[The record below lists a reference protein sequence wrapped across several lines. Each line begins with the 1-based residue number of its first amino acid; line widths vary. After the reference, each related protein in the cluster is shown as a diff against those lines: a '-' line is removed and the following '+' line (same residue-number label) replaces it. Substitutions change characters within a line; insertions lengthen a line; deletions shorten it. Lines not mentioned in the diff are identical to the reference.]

1 MLKKVIWSIVMN
13 RCFFTYIEM
22 YPKKTKEIIIEFLSN
37 NNNIKLSQIILKKP
51 LPFVNGKLAPAE
63 YFYSLFTIEELA
75 DIENFKPK
83 VFLVIDK
90 SLDGKEIKIGD
101 KVFVKLVYVD
111 VDF

>member
-1 MLKKVIWSIVMN
+1 MN
-13 RCFFTYIEM
+13 RCFFTYSKIYPDKIE
-22 YPKKTKEIIIEFLSN
+22 KLINKFIKDTK
-37 NNNIKLSQIILKKP
+37 NIAKSQIIIDKP
-51 LPFVNGKLAPAE
+51 LTFINGKLAPAE

-101 KVFVKLVYVD
+101 KVLVKLVYVD